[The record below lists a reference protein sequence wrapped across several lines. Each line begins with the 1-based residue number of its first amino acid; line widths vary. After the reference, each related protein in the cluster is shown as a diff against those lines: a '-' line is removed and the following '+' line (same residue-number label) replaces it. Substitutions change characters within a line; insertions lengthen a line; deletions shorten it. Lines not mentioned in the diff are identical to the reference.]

1 MEMAFLV
8 LNLSILA
15 ITLESDL
22 GVRKIRWFRV
32 LRPAASALVAVP
44 FFFKG
49 MDSSLWGLLL
59 EAAALA
65 LGLGL
70 GYGACRL
77 MSFRTA
83 PVDRQ
88 PRTRAGWQYALAW
101 STVSGLKIV
110 LVYAVTNWLSRDV
123 GRFMTVH
130 QLTPNSIRAAFIFL
144 ALGSPLAR
152 PAYLWIGGARHARSH
167 GHALHLFRRQPQAAL
182 TAEQPN

>member
-8 LNLSILA
+8 LNLAILA

-32 LRPAASALVAVP
+32 LRPAVSALIAVP

-49 MDSSLWGLLL
+49 IDTSHWGLLL
-59 EAAALA
+59 DAVALA

-70 GYGACRL
+70 GYGACLL
-77 MSFRTA
+77 MSFRIA
-83 PVDRQ
+83 PAERQ
-88 PRTRAGWQYALAW
+88 PRTRAGWRYALAW
-101 STVSGLKIV
+101 STVSGLKI
-110 LVYAVTNWLSRDV
+110 LLTYAATTWFPRDV
-123 GRFMTVH
+123 GRFMAAH
-130 QLTPNSIRAAFIFL
+130 QLTPNTIRAAFIFL

-167 GHALHLFRRQPQAAL
+167 GHALHLFRRQPQPA
-182 TAEQPN
+182 PNA